1 MARKKVEPREKLFLQ
16 ALEEMSKEKGID
28 NEITIDAIQYAFV
41 VAITK
46 KLDDEYQVFKKPNAK
61 KASNKVKLSDA
72 LVRTVVDLENG
83 TISVYHQH
91 KVVADDDVQDDYIE
105 IGLSDAQKIQ
115 PELNIGDYLE
125 EPFDFLNKFT
135 KGDVDR
141 FVSAFK
147 QRISKAETD
156 SLLAAFSSKIGEIV
170 TGSVEKADSH
180 CVIVNLGRTS
190 ATLFQKDL
198 IGKEKYKPGD
208 SIKVYVAGIGKGNKN
223 GGSLIQI
230 SRSHPGFLR
239 KLFEQEVHE
248 IYDQT
253 VIIKDVARIA
263 GVRSKVAV
271 YSNDPNVDPS
281 GACIGQSGNRIQAIV
296 SQLGNARDSKEKIDV
311 VTYSPNIGLYLQ
323 ECLKPG
329 EMVGA
334 VINEENN
341 SVTVITRDGTSSLAI
356 GQKGCNVRLTK
367 MLTKFSD
374 IQVIDEAEALERGI
388 ETYKT
393 IDEFTIEAREE
404 EKKKYREESI
414 KAQGRDV
421 KEFLKTEIKEDLF
434 TKDELDDEEITEEL
448 PEEENVTEAPTV
460 EEPVVEEKPVEV
472 VTPKKPKYEIPDQPT
487 EVKTTTT
494 LESLEKS
501 LEEEKEK
508 ETKKAFS
515 KSKKKKEESFAK
527 DDDKEVIKKESVKM
541 SIYTEDELADF
552 DDELDEEYDD
562 DEDYSEYDSDEYY
575 DE

>member
-91 KVVADDDVQDDYIE
+91 KVVADDDVQDDFIE

-374 IQVIDEAEALERGI
+374 IQVIDEAEALEIGI

-448 PEEENVTEAPTV
+448 PEEESVTEAPTV

>member
-448 PEEENVTEAPTV
+448 PEEENVIEAPTV

>member
-393 IDEFTIEAREE
+393 IDEFTIEVREE

-448 PEEENVTEAPTV
+448 PEEESVTEAPTV

>member
-91 KVVADDDVQDDYIE
+91 KVVADDDVQDDFIE

-448 PEEENVTEAPTV
+448 PEEESVTEAPTV

>member
-448 PEEENVTEAPTV
+448 PEEESVTEAPTV